1 MPTVLNIMHVF
12 FLVSLFVFSSSGD
25 QGFSKDYID
34 IENQHMKSKSDS
46 FLPSFL
52 PLSFLSTSSS
62 FLWHSDKGTAQK

>member
-1 MPTVLNIMHVF
+1 MLTVLNIMHVF

-46 FLPSFL
+46 FLPSFYQPL
-52 PLSFLSTSSS
+52 PVSS
-62 FLWHSDKGTAQK
+62 GTLIREQLKNKE